1 MINDL
6 LEIVDKGSMESNIQS
21 GYLSGKNNL
30 VDSNLLEIDKEE
42 LVDEIKTK
50 FEPNFDYAGKQ
61 LVVSAIQAVLKDDN
75 IPDATQIGF
84 MDEGYT
90 KQDII
95 EKQTFSFADL
105 IANVYYYVVI
115 YIDNRSFK
123 ESIKEI
129 DSSFFDTNL
138 SSGKNIRLITKETK
152 VFSKVPLTL
161 DSEAFDEVFNKIGG
175 YELFVPNNSTL
186 EFYCLDVT
194 SSKIDYTKIQ
204 GFIQD
209 NIGRYIYSR
218 AARNSYEVRNESSK
232 LAVNAI
238 RSYKRRV
245 ASKPT
250 ISHFNELMLYSFLEC
265 VLHAPKI
272 FSKMELQD
280 KSGLYESTSSGIHI
294 LTLKKGDRLFNQ
306 LIFGATDTIESLN
319 EAIDNAFQ
327 QVINIKNSTKDELE
341 LLETTILNQEFGL
354 ETNKALEAMIIPKK
368 GSGLEKPDPAFGLFL
383 GYSVDVAYNP
393 VNDEYKKDI
402 KAKLEADLKSAI
414 PYIER
419 KIKSLGLES
428 YSFYIFALPL
438 NDALIDT
445 QAIMSEA
452 LEV

>member
-90 KQDII
+90 KQDIV

-152 VFSKVPLTL
+152 IFSKVPLTL
-161 DSEAFDEVFNKIGG
+161 DSEAFDEVFNKISG
-175 YELFVPNNSTL
+175 YELSVPNNSTL

-341 LLETTILNQEFGL
+341 LLETTI
-354 ETNKALEAMIIPKK
+354 
-368 GSGLEKPDPAFGLFL
+368 
-383 GYSVDVAYNP
+383 
-393 VNDEYKKDI
+393 
-402 KAKLEADLKSAI
+402 
-414 PYIER
+414 
-419 KIKSLGLES
+419 
-428 YSFYIFALPL
+428 
-438 NDALIDT
+438 
-445 QAIMSEA
+445 
-452 LEV
+452 

>member
-1 MINDL
+1 M
-6 LEIVDKGSMESNIQS
+6 
-21 GYLSGKNNL
+21 
-30 VDSNLLEIDKEE
+30 
-42 LVDEIKTK
+42 
-50 FEPNFDYAGKQ
+50 
-61 LVVSAIQAVLKDDN
+61 
-75 IPDATQIGF
+75 
-84 MDEGYT
+84 
-90 KQDII
+90 
-95 EKQTFSFADL
+95 
-105 IANVYYYVVI
+105 
-115 YIDNRSFK
+115 
-123 ESIKEI
+123 
-129 DSSFFDTNL
+129 
-138 SSGKNIRLITKETK
+138 
-152 VFSKVPLTL
+152 
-161 DSEAFDEVFNKIGG
+161 
-175 YELFVPNNSTL
+175 
-186 EFYCLDVT
+186 
-194 SSKIDYTKIQ
+194 
-204 GFIQD
+204 
-209 NIGRYIYSR
+209 
-218 AARNSYEVRNESSK
+218 
-232 LAVNAI
+232 AVNAI
-238 RSYKRRV
+238 KSYKKRV

-354 ETNKALEAMIIPKK
+354 ETNKALEAMIISKK

-452 LEV
+452 LEVIAS

>member
-90 KQDII
+90 KQDIV

-129 DSSFFDTNL
+129 DSAFFDTNL
-138 SSGKNIRLITKETK
+138 SNGKNIRLITKETK

-161 DSEAFDEVFNKIGG
+161 DSEAFDEVFNKISG
-175 YELFVPNNSTL
+175 YELSVPNNSTL

-194 SSKIDYTKIQ
+194 SGKIDYTKIQ

-250 ISHFNELMLYSFLEC
+250 IL
-265 VLHAPKI
+265 KI
-272 FSKMELQD
+272 FS
-280 KSGLYESTSSGIHI
+280 T
-294 LTLKKGDRLFNQ
+294 
-306 LIFGATDTIESLN
+306 
-319 EAIDNAFQ
+319 
-327 QVINIKNSTKDELE
+327 
-341 LLETTILNQEFGL
+341 
-354 ETNKALEAMIIPKK
+354 
-368 GSGLEKPDPAFGLFL
+368 FL
-383 GYSVDVAYNP
+383 
-393 VNDEYKKDI
+393 
-402 KAKLEADLKSAI
+402 
-414 PYIER
+414 
-419 KIKSLGLES
+419 
-428 YSFYIFALPL
+428 
-438 NDALIDT
+438 
-445 QAIMSEA
+445 
-452 LEV
+452 

>member
-90 KQDII
+90 KQDIV

-161 DSEAFDEVFNKIGG
+161 DSEAFDEVFNKIGC
-175 YELFVPNNSTL
+175 YELSVPNNSTL

-383 GYSVDVAYNP
+383 
-393 VNDEYKKDI
+393 
-402 KAKLEADLKSAI
+402 
-414 PYIER
+414 
-419 KIKSLGLES
+419 
-428 YSFYIFALPL
+428 
-438 NDALIDT
+438 
-445 QAIMSEA
+445 
-452 LEV
+452 

>member
-1 MINDL
+1 MKKLCLGTFLKILCHYKLASRKQFTMINDL

-90 KQDII
+90 KQDIV

-152 VFSKVPLTL
+152 IFSKVPLTL
-161 DSEAFDEVFNKIGG
+161 DSEAFDEVFNKISG
-175 YELFVPNNSTL
+175 YELSVPNNSTL

-238 RSYKRRV
+238 RSYKGELLPSQPFHILMNLCSIHFWSVFYMRLRFSQKWNFKIKAAYMRAPLL
-245 ASKPT
+245 AS
-250 ISHFNELMLYSFLEC
+250 
-265 VLHAPKI
+265 I
-272 FSKMELQD
+272 FS
-280 KSGLYESTSSGIHI
+280 H
-294 LTLKKGDRLFNQ
+294 
-306 LIFGATDTIESLN
+306 
-319 EAIDNAFQ
+319 
-327 QVINIKNSTKDELE
+327 
-341 LLETTILNQEFGL
+341 
-354 ETNKALEAMIIPKK
+354 
-368 GSGLEKPDPAFGLFL
+368 
-383 GYSVDVAYNP
+383 
-393 VNDEYKKDI
+393 
-402 KAKLEADLKSAI
+402 
-414 PYIER
+414 
-419 KIKSLGLES
+419 
-428 YSFYIFALPL
+428 
-438 NDALIDT
+438 
-445 QAIMSEA
+445 
-452 LEV
+452 

>member
-90 KQDII
+90 KQDIV

-175 YELFVPNNSTL
+175 YELSVPNNSTL

-368 GSGLEKPDPAFGLFL
+368 GSGLEKPDPAF
-383 GYSVDVAYNP
+383 
-393 VNDEYKKDI
+393 
-402 KAKLEADLKSAI
+402 
-414 PYIER
+414 
-419 KIKSLGLES
+419 
-428 YSFYIFALPL
+428 
-438 NDALIDT
+438 
-445 QAIMSEA
+445 
-452 LEV
+452 